1 VTSPELRHSRIAIL
15 AYFFIL
21 GVAFTAWSARLPA
34 IKQSLH
40 LSDGRLGLALFA
52 VPAGSVLTLAL
63 SGRIADRFGA
73 ERVLRIAGVLF
84 PAALVPVAL
93 AGNLAELMAM
103 LALFGALAGLLDV
116 SMNACGA
123 RLELGYGRPIMSSLH
138 AGYSIAGLGGAAI
151 GGISAWLGASP
162 LATFAVTAAA
172 LIVLGLLAAP
182 HVFIPAVAPPGKDSS
197 DPRRSPRQ
205 IATVIW
211 VLGLL
216 ALCGQVGEGSAGDW
230 SAVYL
235 HVDLGTSAAAAAVA
249 LGAFSVTMAAG
260 RVAGD
265 RLAAR
270 FGPVRLVR
278 ASGLVA
284 GLGLAGGLL
293 VGTPAAAIVGFALL
307 GLGLAGIFPQIVTAA
322 ARLDPGQAGRNIGR
336 IAAVSY
342 SGLLSGP
349 VVIGAIASGVGLRNA
364 LLVPAALAVL
374 VAAAAGVMKPRLA
387 RRPAQRSE
395 QGVLRL
401 HPAHGVVVQRDAAD
415 APVGGQGT
423 RLRPDLLGGEHALH
437 RSQQR
442 VPVQKLQ
449 ISGQLLDAVNFAA
462 PFDLHRDA
470 HARAVP
476 AHEVDRP
483 DRGRVL
489 AADQPP
495 ALAEHV
501 ELDREQLL
509 QVRLHPVLDQAGVD
523 AEVDRGIAHHVGKG
537 DDQGLARLA
546 GHRPQAGLLGE
557 PARGRHPVQRLVRAA
572 VGMHEHRAV
581 RLDDEQAQGLGEVGG
596 EPADVVD
603 AAPRDDEPHVG

>member
-1 VTSPELRHSRIAIL
+1 MTSPELRHSRIAIL
-15 AYFFIL
+15 GYFFIL
-21 GVAFTAWSARLPA
+21 GVGFTAWSARLPA

-73 ERVLRIAGVLF
+73 VRVLRVAGVLF
-84 PAALVPVAL
+84 PAALVPVGL
-93 AGNLAELMAM
+93 AGNLAELMAV

-151 GGISAWLGASP
+151 GGVSAWLGASP
-162 LATFAVTAAA
+162 LATFAVAAVV

-182 HVFIPAVAPPGKDSS
+182 HVFIPAVAPLEERPGDP
-197 DPRRSPRQ
+197 PRRSPRQ

-235 HVDLGTSAAAAAVA
+235 HVDLGTSAGAAAVA

-293 VGTPAAAIVGFALL
+293 VGTPAAAVVGFALL

-364 LLVPAALAVL
+364 LLVPATLAVL
-374 VAAAAGVMKPRLA
+374 VAAAAGVMKPARLA
-387 RRPAQRSE
+387 
-395 QGVLRL
+395 
-401 HPAHGVVVQRDAAD
+401 
-415 APVGGQGT
+415 APVG
-423 RLRPDLLGGEHALH
+423 
-437 RSQQR
+437 
-442 VPVQKLQ
+442 
-449 ISGQLLDAVNFAA
+449 
-462 PFDLHRDA
+462 
-470 HARAVP
+470 
-476 AHEVDRP
+476 
-483 DRGRVL
+483 
-489 AADQPP
+489 
-495 ALAEHV
+495 
-501 ELDREQLL
+501 
-509 QVRLHPVLDQAGVD
+509 
-523 AEVDRGIAHHVGKG
+523 
-537 DDQGLARLA
+537 
-546 GHRPQAGLLGE
+546 
-557 PARGRHPVQRLVRAA
+557 
-572 VGMHEHRAV
+572 
-581 RLDDEQAQGLGEVGG
+581 
-596 EPADVVD
+596 
-603 AAPRDDEPHVG
+603 